1 MGQRNQ
7 TKSRN
12 SPLFA
17 PRKSIEQCIAYIP
30 FAAPSC
36 FTRSHLSRVGFLIC
50 PALHETELLGIFD
63 AKMKLIQ
70 SRTQTLERENDSLK
84 LQVEQLQEE
93 LQKYRELYR
102 LAWKRSDHTPGIS
115 MDSATTA
122 GSDKAIG
129 STKSYLRPTT
139 ASANRAALNQRES
152 RAPLDLQES
161 MNGASGSLVH
171 DKVFIKESLGTANF
185 LMSTESSRRREV
197 EICNRI
203 RPRLPN
209 RTSWSQ
215 NDDLRAAAKSSD
227 ADSEAC
233 VASWQSTAEM
243 KYTCIRCDELDRCDL
258 LTGYEC
264 LKARSRLHDE
274 AFYQLPASTCFIPFR
289 VQSQVLRSALRL
301 AQETLWS
308 ALRSHWPSLQR
319 SLYLEGP
326 EEVKFGRGELY
337 RGFGNEDFPSE
348 ANEMCG
354 QPRANVVLRVLDVV
368 FLRNAVCHPGH
379 RTTREVDRLLEQ
391 AQALA
396 VVLQDGTRAFK
407 IRKLRD
413 ELQNEATKA
422 YEEIEA
428 FTGLAT
434 LPFAKEWAMHHQ
446 RFFASVRCE
455 LQWSE
460 YSGKYP
466 EIAIQAAREWKLK
479 HVSPGSLDPRYLA
492 NVERAKMYLRETG
505 FGRRA
510 SVLAPFPLANT
521 SSQSNTVD
529 SEQPQVE
536 TVLW

>member
-1 MGQRNQ
+1 MR
-7 TKSRN
+7 
-12 SPLFA
+12 
-17 PRKSIEQCIAYIP
+17 
-30 FAAPSC
+30 
-36 FTRSHLSRVGFLIC
+36 
-50 PALHETELLGIFD
+50 
-63 AKMKLIQ
+63 
-70 SRTQTLERENDSLK
+70 
-84 LQVEQLQEE
+84 
-93 LQKYRELYR
+93 
-102 LAWKRSDHTPGIS
+102 
-115 MDSATTA
+115 
-122 GSDKAIG
+122 
-129 STKSYLRPTT
+129 
-139 ASANRAALNQRES
+139 
-152 RAPLDLQES
+152 
-161 MNGASGSLVH
+161 
-171 DKVFIKESLGTANF
+171 
-185 LMSTESSRRREV
+185 
-197 EICNRI
+197 
-203 RPRLPN
+203 
-209 RTSWSQ
+209 
-215 NDDLRAAAKSSD
+215 SSD
-227 ADSEAC
+227 
-233 VASWQSTAEM
+233 
-243 KYTCIRCDELDRCDL
+243 R
-258 LTGYEC
+258 YEC

-274 AFYQLPASTCFIPFR
+274 AFYQLPASNCIIPFR
-289 VQSQVLRSALRL
+289 VQSQVLRSALRF

-326 EEVKFGRGELY
+326 EEVKFGREELY

-354 QPRANVVLRVLDVV
+354 QPRANVILRVLDVV

-428 FTGLAT
+428 FTGLAS

-460 YSGKYP
+460 CSGKYP
-466 EIAIQAAREWKLK
+466 EIAIQATREWKLK

-492 NVERAKMYLRETG
+492 NVERAKTYLRETG

-510 SVLAPFPLANT
+510 SVSAPFPLAYT
-521 SSQSNTVD
+521 SSQSDAVD

-536 TVLW
+536 TVVWQALMASPRFFLFRLISCSYWSIDQRMRASIWYLTSNCFNHYYPCYKN